1 MMLSKQAGAF
11 LDHGNLGLRTCAT
24 DRLLKGP
31 LRLRDRR
38 RRFFGAAQLR
48 CRTGKT
54 PGRQAIGVSERG
66 SRGKPARTDKLV
78 VRSTRRN
85 LETRNFNIGSLLTQP
100 PANEQ
105 FATVVMPHLDDAY
118 ALARWLTGNSAD
130 AEDIVQEACLRALR
144 GLDRYSGGNARAW
157 LLAITRNTAFTWMA
171 RNRPKALLVTE
182 DIEALAP
189 ADDAATPEEALI
201 EKADAAAIERAIGAL
216 PPPFKETLVLRDI
229 NGLSYREIAEIT
241 DVPVGTV
248 MSRLARA
255 RGLLMAALGSPQIK

>member
-1 MMLSKQAGAF
+1 L
-11 LDHGNLGLRTCAT
+11 T
-24 DRLLKGP
+24 
-31 LRLRDRR
+31 
-38 RRFFGAAQLR
+38 
-48 CRTGKT
+48 KT
-54 PGRQAIGVSERG
+54 PS
-66 SRGKPARTDKLV
+66 
-78 VRSTRRN
+78 
-85 LETRNFNIGSLLTQP
+85 
-100 PANEQ
+100 NEH
-105 FATVVMPHLDDAY
+105 FAAVVMPHLDDAY

-130 AEDIVQEACLRALR
+130 AEDIVQEACVRALR

-201 EKADAAAIERAIGAL
+201 EKADAAAIEHAIGAL

-229 NGLSYREIAEIT
+229 NELSYREIAEIT
-241 DVPVGTV
+241 NVPVGTV